1 MLCIL
6 SLAEAILYCFIFMAA
21 VTFSNIFIEHS
32 KLSHRNFTKDQAPKI
47 KIFVLMLVTIFLMS
61 LTYFNHCYNKSE
73 VSGILQ
79 CMYINQGKL
88 MLYFRGHF
96 HGPEHWC
103 SYFYKYHVVFGWA
116 ASRGLC
122 NYFYI
127 KNGEI
132 KRKFLRF
139 YKREFQWDLFKKLFI
154 VPLCVEIIYRAI
166 ICRVI
171 DPKI

>member
-1 MLCIL
+1 
-6 SLAEAILYCFIFMAA
+6 MAA
-21 VTFSNIFIEHS
+21 VTFTNILIEHS
-32 KLSHRNFTKDQAPKI
+32 KLSYHNFTKDQAPKI

-61 LTYFNHCYNKSE
+61 LTYLNHCHNNIE
-73 VSGILQ
+73 VNGILQ
-79 CMYINQGKL
+79 CMYINPGNL
-88 MLYFRGHF
+88 MPYFRGHF
-96 HGPEHWC
+96 HGPEHWRC
-103 SYFYKYHVVFGWA
+103 YFYKYHAIFGWT
-116 ASRGLC
+116 ASRGLRNC
-122 NYFYI
+122 FYI